1 MDSSAKIDAGLASY
15 AARQAALFRLTD
27 KLHRADTPTAIY
39 DAALSALFDGLN
51 CDRASI
57 LLYDDAKVM
66 RFVAWRGLSDRYR
79 KAVDGHSPWRPDEKA
94 AAPICVADFSATD
107 QPDVL
112 KQTIAGEGI
121 VALAFIPL
129 VANGRLIGKF
139 MTYYNKR
146 HDFTADETDLAL
158 TIARQLAFSLSR
170 LGAEEGRQRAE
181 GARAHLAAIVESSDD
196 AIVGKNLD
204 GIIQSWNKGAERLFG
219 YGAEEAI
226 GKSVTLLIPPERLH
240 EEPEIIGRI
249 RKGER
254 VDHYET
260 VRRRKD
266 GSLFDISLTVSP
278 IKNADGEIIG
288 ASKIARD
295 ITERKRAEAQRTLLI
310 DELNHRVKNTL
321 ATVISIARQSFANPN
336 TDEARTSFDS
346 RIRRLAQTHSRLSEA
361 SWSGVAL
368 ATIVADELGPYRR
381 DDGANL
387 RIEGPSITLSPK
399 SALML
404 GLAVH
409 ELATNAAKHGALSTK
424 AGTVSVNWRLA
435 GPDRRL
441 QFDWVESGGPL
452 VAAPGRSGF
461 GRLLLERALVSDLK
475 CDVELDF
482 APQGLHCAI
491 SLPLGEHAA
500 VAK

>member
-15 AARQAALFRLTD
+15 AARQAALFWLTD

-170 LGAEEGRQRAE
+170 LGAEEGRQR
-181 GARAHLAAIVESSDD
+181 
-196 AIVGKNLD
+196 
-204 GIIQSWNKGAERLFG
+204 
-219 YGAEEAI
+219 
-226 GKSVTLLIPPERLH
+226 
-240 EEPEIIGRI
+240 
-249 RKGER
+249 
-254 VDHYET
+254 
-260 VRRRKD
+260 
-266 GSLFDISLTVSP
+266 
-278 IKNADGEIIG
+278 
-288 ASKIARD
+288 
-295 ITERKRAEAQRTLLI
+295 
-310 DELNHRVKNTL
+310 
-321 ATVISIARQSFANPN
+321 
-336 TDEARTSFDS
+336 
-346 RIRRLAQTHSRLSEA
+346 
-361 SWSGVAL
+361 
-368 ATIVADELGPYRR
+368 
-381 DDGANL
+381 
-387 RIEGPSITLSPK
+387 
-399 SALML
+399 
-404 GLAVH
+404 
-409 ELATNAAKHGALSTK
+409 
-424 AGTVSVNWRLA
+424 
-435 GPDRRL
+435 
-441 QFDWVESGGPL
+441 
-452 VAAPGRSGF
+452 
-461 GRLLLERALVSDLK
+461 
-475 CDVELDF
+475 
-482 APQGLHCAI
+482 
-491 SLPLGEHAA
+491 
-500 VAK
+500 